1 MNLWQTPIAMLV
13 WSISH
18 MKPSRLFGSL
28 VLVCGALFLLPQL
41 ALAQFLP
48 QGQLPVGSNAIGS
61 AQQGNSVA
69 LSADGTTAIVGGPG
83 DNGGTLFGSGV
94 GAAWVY
100 TFSNGMWVQQSKLI
114 GPQAIGNSAQGY
126 SVALSSD
133 GTVALVGG
141 AGDND
146 GAGAA
151 WVFTLSNGVPSQPG
165 IKLPL
170 GTGAIGAA
178 NQGAAVALSADGKT
192 AIVGGPQDNNSTGA
206 AWVYTFGNR
215 AWTQRSKL
223 VDDNLAGDAQ
233 ATSVALSAD
242 GTTAILG
249 EADSLGVGAA
259 WVYKLSNGALTGPPV
274 KLAANNTIGQ
284 ANQGVA
290 VALSADG
297 TTAIVGGDFDND
309 GVGAAW
315 IYTFGNGGWTQQSKL
330 AANNAIG
337 QAFQGASVALSPDG
351 KTALVGG
358 STDDTQV
365 GAAWVYTLKNGAWK
379 QQGKLFDNNAV
390 GASQGAAVSLSK
402 DTAIVGGPFYNSNVG
417 GAWTYGLLAVDI
429 TAKSPIYLGQ
439 TSTLKWSTANVA
451 TCIASGSSGVSSVW
465 SGSKPAGENNSQVVK
480 PLAVSTYTYTLTC
493 QSADGSNSA
502 TGTAYV
508 TVNEVPHI
516 TYPPY
521 CAPLCIKQFLG
532 AGSPIMPFG
541 QLPTIQSGVM
551 LMTRS
556 GTVDAVEVSHEGD
569 RSVTTITVSPDS
581 TVAVLGSLGNDVRI
595 VKADV
600 DRSTFL
606 DRLRTGAFG
615 AASWTK
621 HAAGDPGA
629 RPNIVGVAFRD
640 GTLSGLMITGHSNS
654 TPGNTDAAR
663 H

>member
-1 MNLWQTPIAMLV
+1 MLV
-13 WSISH
+13 WSR
-18 MKPSRLFGSL
+18 PSRLFGPL
-28 VLVCGALFLLPQL
+28 LLVCGAPFLSPQL

-48 QGQLPVGSNAIGS
+48 QGQLPVGANAIGG

-69 LSADGTTAIVGGPG
+69 LSADGTTAIVGGPA
-83 DNGGTLFGSGV
+83 DNGGSLFTQGV

-100 TFSNGMWVQQSKLI
+100 TFSNGAWIQGSKLI
-114 GPQAIGNSAQGY
+114 GPEAIGNSGQGY

-141 AGDND
+141 AADNN

-178 NQGAAVALSADGKT
+178 NQGYSAALSTDGKT
-192 AIVGGPQDNNSTGA
+192 AIVGGPSDNNVTGA
-206 AWVYTFGNR
+206 AWVYTFSNG
-215 AWTQRSKL
+215 AWTQQSKL
-223 VDDNLAGDAQ
+223 VDANVAGAAQ

-249 EADSLGVGAA
+249 EADPLGVGAA
-259 WVYKLSNGALTGPPV
+259 WVYRLSNGALTGPPV
-274 KLAANNTIGQ
+274 KFGANNAIGQ
-284 ANQGVA
+284 ANQGGA

-297 TTAIVGGDFDND
+297 TTAMVGGDFDN
-309 GVGAAW
+309 GAAGAAW
-315 IYTFGNGGWTQQSKL
+315 IYTLRNGTWTQQGKL
-330 AANNAIG
+330 VANNAIG
-337 QAFQGASVALSPDG
+337 QALQGSSVALSPDG

-358 STDDTQV
+358 GGDNTQV
-365 GAAWVYTLKNGAWK
+365 GAAWVYVLKNGTWK
-379 QQGKLFDNNAV
+379 QQSKLFDKNAV
-390 GASQGAAVSLSK
+390 GAFQGGAVSLSK
-402 DTAIVGGPFYNSNVG
+402 DTAIVGGPFYNSTGSSYVG

-451 TCIASGSSGVSSVW
+451 TCAASGSSGVGSLW
-465 SGSKPAGENNSQVVK
+465 SGSKPAGESNSQVVK
-480 PLAVSTYTYTLTC
+480 PTAVSTYTYTLTC
-493 QSADGSNSA
+493 TSADGSHSA
-502 TGTAYV
+502 TDTAYV

-516 TYPPY
+516 TYPPP

-532 AGSPIMPFG
+532 AGSPIVPYG
-541 QLPTIQSGVM
+541 QLPTRQSGVM

-556 GTVDAVEVSHEGD
+556 GTVDAVEVSHEDD

-581 TVAVLGSLGNDVRI
+581 TVAILGSFDNDVRI
-595 VKADV
+595 VKGDV

-621 HAAGDPGA
+621 LAAGDPGA
-629 RPNIVGVAFRD
+629 RPNIVGVAFRG
-640 GTLSGLMITGHSNS
+640 GTLSGLMIADRSNS